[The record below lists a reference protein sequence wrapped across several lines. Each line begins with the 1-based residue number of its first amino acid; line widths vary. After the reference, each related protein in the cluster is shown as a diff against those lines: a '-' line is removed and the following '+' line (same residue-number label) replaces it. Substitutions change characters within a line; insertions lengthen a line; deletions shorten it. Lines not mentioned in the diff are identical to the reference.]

1 MKQSCVYLSLIFL
14 IGFFSACRSGLPD
27 GDPGNG
33 GLTLP
38 GGFEAVVVVDSIG
51 GARHIAVND
60 NGDIYVK
67 LRASYP
73 DGSNVALRDEDND
86 GKADIIKKFSIYT
99 DSFNY
104 GTAMRINN
112 GYLYY
117 SSTNKVYRCN

>member
-1 MKQSCVYLSLIFL
+1 M